1 MFDDFV
7 GKPMTGGQK
16 PEQREEREESQ
27 ERIGGGDLIGG
38 LLGGMLGGQGGEA
51 GDLGALMGGGGTAGS
66 DASGGLGALLGGLM
80 GGGGSSAN
88 PSFLGNNAMANPL
101 VDILADKLGVSKQTA
116 GMIVSAAIPLII
128 GMIQKR
134 GSEGSRGAT
143 RSGDMGLGDT
153 ADLNSLHDPGYL
165 RSSGAVSQVAG
176 QTEMSEEEAEQK
188 LQEAMTLLIGR
199 QS

>member
-16 PEQREEREESQ
+16 PEQREESEESQ

-80 GGGGSSAN
+80 GGGGASAS
-88 PSFLGNNAMANPL
+88 PGFLGNNAMNNPL
-101 VDILADKLGVSKQTA
+101 VDILSDKLGVSKETA
-116 GMIVSAAIPLII
+116 GMIISVAIPLIV
-128 GMIQKR
+128 GMVQKNR
-134 GSEGSRGAT
+134 SAGGAT
-143 RSGDMGLGDT
+143 RSGQA
-153 ADLNSLHDPGYL
+153 ADLSNLHNRDYL

-176 QTEMSEEEAEQK
+176 QTEMSEDEAEQK
-188 LQEAMTLLIGR
+188 LQEAMALLIGR
-199 QS
+199 EG